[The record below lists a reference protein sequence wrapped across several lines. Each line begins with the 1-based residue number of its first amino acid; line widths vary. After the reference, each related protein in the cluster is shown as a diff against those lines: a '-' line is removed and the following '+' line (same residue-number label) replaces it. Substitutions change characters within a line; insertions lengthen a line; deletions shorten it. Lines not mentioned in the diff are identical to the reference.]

1 VKFYHQKRHKI
12 HAISRQ
18 SPRSLPEEAG
28 KKFVSDRM
36 MTAFGAYGKE
46 Y

>member
-1 VKFYHQKRHKI
+1 VKFYHQKKHKI

-18 SPRSLPEEAG
+18 SPCPLPEEAG

-36 MTAFGAYGKE
+36 MMRFGAYGKE